1 MPEQKNERE
10 ARRMLEAFGAA
21 GTQQFDVTLTNT
33 EGNKTKF
40 RRGLALGV
48 LRHDLSALLA
58 RSDRLQENVIIR
70 PHPTPPVFLLQLD
83 DLDAARLQRVQPTA
97 FLTIQTSPGSFQ
109 AWLAMKDPCGE
120 DFTRRVRRA
129 AGADLSAS
137 GATRLSGSRNFK
149 AKYAPNFPRVAI
161 VETRP
166 GLLATPKQIAAI
178 GLLPGPA
185 AAPLPVRAYA
195 PRTSGRQWPDYHKCL
210 ANAPANHSGSG
221 PDVSRADFTF
231 ALIAQDW
238 GFSMEATAARLMEQ
252 SGKAKENGAAY
263 AKRTCDRAA
272 EALSR
277 RGPSRYAAG
286 PKI

>member
-1 MPEQKNERE
+1 MQGAESD
-10 ARRMLEAFGAA
+10 ARRMLEAFGKA

-33 EGNKTKF
+33 DGAKTKF

-48 LRHDLSALLA
+48 LRHDLPALLA
-58 RSDRLQENVIIR
+58 RSDRLKENVIIR
-70 PHPTPPVFLLQLD
+70 PYLAPPVFLLQLD
-83 DLDAARLQRVQPTA
+83 DLDAIRLQRVQAVA
-97 FLTIQTSPGSFQ
+97 FLTVETSPGSFQ
-109 AWLAMKDPCGE
+109 AWLAMKDRGGE

-166 GLLATPKQIAAI
+166 GLLATPEQLAAI

-185 AAPLPVRAYA
+185 AAPVSARAYA
-195 PRTSGRQWPDYHKCL
+195 PRTGGRQWLDYQKCL

-238 GFSMEATAARLMEQ
+238 GWSAEATAARLMEQ
-252 SGKAKENGAAY
+252 SEKAKENGAAY
-263 AKRTCDRAA
+263 AKRTCERAA

-277 RGPSRYAAG
+277 RGPQNK
-286 PKI
+286 PHHPQI